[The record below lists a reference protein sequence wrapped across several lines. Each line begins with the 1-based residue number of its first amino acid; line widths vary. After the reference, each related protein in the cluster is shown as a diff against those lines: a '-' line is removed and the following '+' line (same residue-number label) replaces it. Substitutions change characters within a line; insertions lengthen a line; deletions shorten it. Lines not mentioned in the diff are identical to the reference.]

1 MENEIMENKDTESLG
16 LKTVIVRYMHQWKLF
31 LAAFLFSFIPA
42 VLYLA
47 FYPQTFDFVARIQ
60 IQEDKDVSVSG
71 LGLGEA
77 AGLMRSFGIGGS
89 GVGVNIEDEIAILS
103 SNWLFSDMIH
113 ELGINVEYTRPYS
126 FFKLYHDAPLKL
138 SADSAS
144 MAGLDSEYRFTVTVS
159 GGKVKVKAKNRLEG
173 WKEQFT
179 FASLP
184 AQIKAKGVEFTLD
197 FDNGASID
205 HDFKLHIRCLPPNW
219 VAEKF
224 GEDFQIE
231 DLSKSSNVIEM
242 GCSDHV
248 KERGKAMLNTLI
260 EKFNANAKSFKRSRD
275 EPMTAF
281 VQLRIDSVLAE
292 LKDVET
298 ALEAY
303 KTQHEMT
310 LLESDVLFY
319 TEQMKELQIKIV
331 EMETQSYLIRMMDDY
346 VKDPANRYEVVPS
359 LMAGSVEGDR
369 SGSSSSGPVLSYN
382 QAIVERD
389 RLLKSS
395 NENNPAFKSMSIQ
408 VDKLRNGVYLAI
420 ENANKSCE
428 MTLADLRAKEKKLLD
443 KMKTVP
449 ALEHE
454 YVSFK
459 RRQEILQGIYLLLL
473 QKREEMAL
481 SHGQDYEHVR
491 IIDPAYILKK
501 PVGPRKL
508 YAAIGIFVLTLILPV
523 GFLFAKSICAALREE
538 YLRTK

>member
-1 MENEIMENKDTESLG
+1 MENEIMENKDSESLG
-16 LKTVIVRYMHQWKLF
+16 LKTVIVRYMHEWKLF
-31 LAAFLFSFIPA
+31 LMAFLFSLIPA
-42 VLYLA
+42 VLYLV
-47 FYPQTFDFVARIQ
+47 FYPRTFDFMARIQ

-71 LGLGEA
+71 LGMGEA

-103 SNWLFSDMIH
+103 SNRLFSDMIL
-113 ELGINVEYTRPYS
+113 ELGLNVEYTRPYS
-126 FFKLYHDAPLKL
+126 LYKMYRDAPLKL
-138 SADSAS
+138 SSDTAS
-144 MAGLDSEYRFTVTVS
+144 LTALDSEYRFAVSVS
-159 GGKVKVKAKNRLEG
+159 GGKVTVKAQNKVSG
-173 WKEQFT
+173 WKERFT
-179 FASLP
+179 FTTLP
-184 AQIKAKGVEFTLD
+184 AQIRADGVTFTLD

-205 HDFKLHIRCLPPNW
+205 RNFKLNIKCIPVSW

-224 GEDFQIE
+224 AENFLIE

-248 KERGKAMLNTLI
+248 KARGKAMLNTLI
-260 EKFNANAKSFKRSRD
+260 GKFNENAKTFKQSKDR
-275 EPMTAF
+275 PMTAF
-281 VQLRIDSVLAE
+281 VEQRIDSVLSE
-292 LKDVET
+292 LRDVEA
-298 ALEAY
+298 ALKAY

-310 LLESDVLFY
+310 LLEADVVFY

-359 LMAGSVEGDR
+359 LIAGSVEGEK
-369 SGSSSSGPVLSYN
+369 SGGNGGVVTSYN

-395 NENNPAFKSMSIQ
+395 NENNPAFKSMSAQ
-408 VDKLRNGVYLAI
+408 VDKLRNSVYLAI
-420 ENANKSCE
+420 EHANRSCE
-428 MTLADLRAKEKKLLD
+428 MTLVDLRAKEKKLLD

-454 YVSFK
+454 YVGFK
-459 RRQEILQGIYLLLL
+459 RQQEILQGIYLLLL
-473 QKREEMAL
+473 QKREEIAL

-491 IIDPAYILKK
+491 IIDPAFVLKK

-508 YAAIGIFVLTLILPV
+508 YAAVGILLFTLVLPL
-523 GFLFAKSICAALREE
+523 GYLFAKNICVALKEE

>member
-1 MENEIMENKDTESLG
+1 MENKDTESLG
-16 LKTVIVRYMHQWKLF
+16 LKTILVHYMHQWKLF
-31 LAAFLFSFIPA
+31 LMAFFFSLIPA
-42 VLYLA
+42 VLYLV
-47 FYPQTFDFVARIQ
+47 FYPQTFDFMARIQ

-71 LGLGEA
+71 LGMGEA

-103 SNWLFSDMIH
+103 SNWLFSRMILD
-113 ELGINVEYTRPYS
+113 LGLNVEYTRPYS
-126 FFKLYHDAPLKL
+126 FYKMYHDAPLKL
-138 SADSAS
+138 SMDSAF
-144 MAGLDSEYRFTVTVS
+144 MAGLDSEYRFKVSVS
-159 GGKVKVKAKNRLEG
+159 GGKVTVKAINKVND
-173 WKEQFT
+173 WKELFT
-179 FASLP
+179 FTSLP
-184 AQIKAKGVEFTLD
+184 AQIKAKGGEFTLD

-205 HDFKLHIRCLPPNW
+205 RDFKLNITCIPVSW

-224 GEDFQIE
+224 AENFLIE
-231 DLSKSSNVIEM
+231 DLSKSSNMIEM

-248 KERGKAMLNTLI
+248 KERGKAMLNTMI
-260 EKFNANAKSFKRSRD
+260 RKFNENAKSFKRSKD

-281 VQLRIDSVLAE
+281 VDQRIDSVLSE
-292 LKDVET
+292 LRDVES
-298 ALEAY
+298 ALKAY
-303 KTQHEMT
+303 KTRNEMT

-331 EMETQSYLIRMMDDY
+331 EMEAQSYLIRMMDDY

-359 LMAGSVEGDR
+359 LMAGSVEAGEAGGNG
-369 SGSSSSGPVLSYN
+369 SGAVLSYN

-395 NENNPAFKSMSIQ
+395 NENNPAFKSMNAQ

-420 ENANKSCE
+420 ENANRSCE

-454 YVSFK
+454 YVGF
-459 RRQEILQGIYLLLL
+459 RRQQEILQGVYLLLL
-473 QKREEMAL
+473 QKREEIAL

-491 IIDPAYILKK
+491 IIDPAYVLKK

-508 YAAIGIFVLTLILPV
+508 YAAIGIFLLTLILPV
-523 GFLFAKSICAALREE
+523 GYLFAKSICVALKEE